1 MTTQKRG
8 VRTEHPDYVRM
19 AASWDRCRHAAE
31 GERKIHEKGVV
42 YLPKLAA
49 ETDTDYNAR
58 KARTPFFN
66 ATSRTI
72 SGLKGMM
79 FRKAPMVEVPAAIEP
94 FLADIDMAGTPLDL
108 FTQRVSQDVLTDW
121 AGIMVDRPPMPEG
134 EAITQ
139 ARAEQIGLRPMLLRY
154 PAVSV
159 INWKTA
165 RVNNALVLTLVVL
178 QESAAL
184 EGEEFEHKTETR
196 YRVLDLVPGEAGMVY
211 RQRVFAVHD
220 EKDVQI
226 GKDIFPAMNGKTMS
240 FIPFWFIGVDGMEA
254 TPPVPPL
261 LDLVDMN
268 IHHYQV
274 SADYEHGC
282 HFSGLPTLF
291 ISGYMPEEGKVIY
304 LGSPAA
310 NALPDPQAQAYYA
323 EVDGDFGA
331 LRANLDA
338 KKDEMAVLGARML
351 ETQKKTV
358 ESADT
363 QKQRVAGE
371 QCQLAAMAQVLS
383 MAMTKALTVFAEW
396 AGATGK
402 VVFEVNRDFI
412 PVGMTAEDLN
422 ALVTSWQAGA
432 ISRQVL
438 HENLQRGEIV
448 SQDTTVEEE
457 QERIASAPPV
467 LTSEDDGQET
477 E

>member
-1 MTTQKRG
+1 MTQQLKG
-8 VRTEHPDYVRM
+8 VRTQNPDFVRM
-19 AASWDRCRHAAE
+19 SPSWTKCRDAAE
-31 GERKIHEKGVV
+31 GERKIHEKGVA
-42 YLPKLAA
+42 YLPMLA
-49 ETDTDYNAR
+49 EESSKDYNAR

-66 ATSRTI
+66 ASWRTI

-79 FRKAPMVEVPAAIEP
+79 FRKSPLVVVPAAIEP
-94 FLADIDMAGTPLDL
+94 FLEDIDMAGTPLDL
-108 FTQRVSQDVLTDW
+108 FGQKVSEDVLTDGRS
-121 AGIMVDRPPMPEG
+121 GILVDRPPMPEG
-134 EAITQ
+134 ETITQ
-139 ARAEQIGLRPMLLRY
+139 ARAEQLGLRPMMLRY
-154 PAVSV
+154 PASSV
-159 INWKTA
+159 TNWKTA

-178 QESAAL
+178 KESAAL
-184 EGEEFEHKTETR
+184 EGGEFEHNMEDR
-196 YRVLDLVPGEAGMVY
+196 YRVLDLTPVGY
-211 RQRVFAVHD
+211 RQRIFAVRD

-226 GKDIFPAMNGKTMS
+226 GGDIYPTMNGKALS
-240 FIPFWFIGVDGMEA
+240 FIPFWFVGVDGMDA
-254 TPPVPPL
+254 SVCSPPL